1 MSRSS
6 ACRGLIE
13 PLPALAAVLAIGLAL
28 GLYADAVATVEPE
41 QSASGTA
48 EATLQSVHDVVME
61 DAAALPRRV
70 SRVGD
75 VGPEGY
81 DVNVT
86 LGVGDTRWRIGPDPP
101 ERATGARR
109 RTPVRLDRWTVRPG
123 WLRVVVW
130 T

>member
-6 ACRGLIE
+6 ARRGLIE
-13 PLPALAAVLAIGLAL
+13 PLPALAAVLAVGLAL
-28 GLYADAVATVEPE
+28 GLYADAMATAEPE
-41 QSASGTA
+41 QSAPGTA
-48 EATLQSVHDVVME
+48 EATLQSVHDAVRE

-70 SRVGD
+70 PRGVD
-75 VGPEGY
+75 VGPAGY

-86 LGVGDTRWRIGPDPP
+86 LAAGGRQWRAGPVPP
-101 ERATGARR
+101 ERAAGARR
-109 RTPVRLDRWTVRPG
+109 RTPVRLDRWTVGPG